1 MSKQKNLC
9 ACGCGQEVKT
19 PGRKLARGHFTEAM
33 RQRWSEQRK
42 RNNPMHNPESLAKR
56 VAHTDY
62 AAIAKKISETR
73 KRLFAEGKIKPT
85 QQKAEWKAASSARM
99 KQNNPMHRPEVVQRV
114 VNMIRRKKAEGIVYT
129 HTMSDAGRAALSKRM
144 RQNNPMW
151 NMETREKSLGQT
163 RSHLNPSKLELWF
176 GHFCQRNNIPVWY
189 TGTGEF
195 WVHGRNPDFKI
206 HTLPLLI
213 EVTDGYSR
221 KPERRTIEN
230 YARPTIAHYEQ
241 HGFRCLV
248 VMLPERRQSRSAEM
262 QRRLKDMINQFIEVQ
277 ESGIFLGN
285 ASLK

>member
-1 MSKQKNLC
+1 MPKQKQSNTDRM
-9 ACGCGQEVKT
+9 K
-19 PGRKLARGHFTEAM
+19 H
-33 RQRWSEQRK
+33 
-42 RNNPMHNPESLAKR
+42 NNPMHDPDVRAKKR
-56 VAHTDY
+56 AHTDY

-73 KRLFAEGKIKPT
+73 KRLFAEGKLKPT
-85 QQKAEWKAASSARM
+85 QQKAEWKAANSERM
-99 KQNNPMHRPEVVQRV
+99 KQNNPMRRPGVVQRV
-114 VNMIRRKKAEGIVYT
+114 VNTILRKKAEGTVYT
-129 HTMSDAGRAALSKRM
+129 HTMSDAGRAALSERM

-151 NMETREKSLGQT
+151 NLETREKSLSQT
-163 RSHLNPSKLELWF
+163 RSHLKPSKLELWF
-176 GHFCQRNNIPVWY
+176 GHFCQRNKLPVWY

-206 HTLPLLI
+206 HNLPLLI

-230 YARPTIAHYEQ
+230 YAQPTIAHYEQ

-262 QRRLKDMINQFIEVQ
+262 QRRLKDMINQFIETQ